1 MSQST
6 KVNTMQYHIFI
17 ESLEQEVCPNG
28 LEPALQALWYEATG
42 AWDMAHKI
50 VQPLGDVM
58 GARVHA
64 YLHRKEGNEV
74 NARYWHRHAG
84 TVLPEDMSLREEW
97 DSLVRE
103 LLE

>member
-1 MSQST
+1 MR
-6 KVNTMQYHIFI
+6 YREFI
-17 ESLEQEVCPNG
+17 ESLKQGDCPDK

-42 AWDMAHKI
+42 AWDTAHRI
-50 VQPLGDVM
+50 AQQLDDVT

-74 NARYWHRHAG
+74 NSRYWHRHAG
-84 TVLPEDMSLREEW
+84 TLFPKDMSLEDEW
-97 DSLVRE
+97 DALVRE